1 MIQKSSNI
9 FMKDETDNRTKIIC
23 VFDVNV
29 STEQMV
35 EHIAKY
41 LEENEMDEED
51 DFAPL
56 HTKEDCLD
64 CAKEIVEGEFIDFDL
79 DKYWLEVD
87 VPTFENPIFNF

>member
-1 MIQKSSNI
+1 MIQKTSNI

-23 VFDVNV
+23 VFDCNV

-41 LEENEMDEED
+41 LEEHEMDENDEY
-51 DFAPL
+51 APIQS
-56 HTKEDCLD
+56 KEQCLVY
-64 CAKEIVEGEFIDFDL
+64 AKEIVNGEYIDFYM

-87 VPTFENPIFNF
+87 VPTFENPIFNI

>member
-1 MIQKSSNI
+1 MKQSASHI

-23 VFDVNV
+23 VFNVNV

-41 LEENEMDEED
+41 LEEHEMNEDEY
-51 DFAPL
+51 APL
-56 HTKEDCLD
+56 QNKEDCLK
-64 CAKEIVEGEFIDFDL
+64 CAKEIVDGEFIDFDL

-87 VPTFENPIFNF
+87 VPTFENPTFKF

>member
-1 MIQKSSNI
+1 MKQSASHI

-23 VFDVNV
+23 VFNVNV

-41 LEENEMDEED
+41 LEEHEMDENDEY
-51 DFAPL
+51 APIQS
-56 HTKEDCLD
+56 KEQCLVY
-64 CAKEIVEGEFIDFDL
+64 AKEIVDGEYIDFDL

-87 VPTFENPIFNF
+87 VPTFENPIFKF

>member
-1 MIQKSSNI
+1 MIQKTSNI

-23 VFDVNV
+23 VFNVNV

-41 LEENEMDEED
+41 LEEHEMDENDEY
-51 DFAPL
+51 APIRS
-56 HTKEDCLD
+56 KEQCLVY
-64 CAKEIVEGEFIDFDL
+64 AKEIVNGEYIDFYM

-87 VPTFENPIFNF
+87 VPIFENPIFN

>member
-1 MIQKSSNI
+1 MIQKTSNI

-23 VFDVNV
+23 VFNANV

-41 LEENEMDEED
+41 LEEHEMDEED
-51 DFAPL
+51 EYAPIRS
-56 HTKEDCLD
+56 KEQCLVY
-64 CAKEIVEGEFIDFDL
+64 AKEIVTGEYIDFYM

-87 VPTFENPIFNF
+87 VPTMENSIF